1 MMDSNGGGSNMF
13 GPPGSPIDM
22 KPDSHLLQAVVAGDS
37 SFGQNQPQQYPP
49 NHPMSGAKHMCSI
62 CGDKATGKHYGV
74 FSCEGC
80 KGFFKRTVRKELT
93 YQCREERNCV
103 VDKRQRNRCQFCR
116 YNKCLAMG
124 MRREAVQEERGV
136 PAGGSAVGGG
146 VGGNKVKEGGE
157 EDINNYVNDMPH
169 DQILEAERNCDK
181 FQDSLPDNMVGD
193 LALKFKMAAE
203 QQLQALVRWAK
214 QIPHFIE
221 FSTSDQ
227 VALLRNGWNELM
239 IAGVS
244 FRSIGVD
251 DGLVLANGVIVK
263 RETAHEAGMGSVYD
277 RILIELVRKMTDL
290 SMDKTELGF
299 LRCIVL
305 YNIDAKNLNE
315 SSKVEQLRERVYASL
330 EDYVRSNHPSDSGR
344 FAKLL
349 LRLPALRS
357 IGLRCDEHLLFFN
370 IINSADIDS
379 ADIDALTSIFDDH
392 LRKLLEAVKD

>member
-1 MMDSNGGGSNMF
+1 
-13 GPPGSPIDM
+13 
-22 KPDSHLLQAVVAGDS
+22 
-37 SFGQNQPQQYPP
+37 
-49 NHPMSGAKHMCSI
+49 MCSI

-136 PAGGSAVGGG
+136 PAGGNAGAGGANKVG
-146 VGGNKVKEGGE
+146 VKEGGD

-181 FQDSLPDNMVGD
+181 FQDSLPDNIVGD

-251 DGLVLANGVIVK
+251 DGLVLANGVVVK

-305 YNIDAKNLNE
+305 YNIDAKNLTE

-330 EDYVRSNHPSDSGR
+330 EDYVRTNHPSDSGR

-379 ADIDALTSIFDDH
+379 ANKIEALTSIFDNH
-392 LRKLLEAVKD
+392 LRKLLEAATE